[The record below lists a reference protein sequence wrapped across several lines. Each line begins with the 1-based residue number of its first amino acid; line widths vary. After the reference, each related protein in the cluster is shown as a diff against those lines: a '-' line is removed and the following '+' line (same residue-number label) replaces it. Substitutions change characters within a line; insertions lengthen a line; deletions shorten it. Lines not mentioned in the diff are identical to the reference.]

1 MSDSWLSREEIENR
15 LAQGGITSII
25 KAFGRGPAAV
35 LSAVGSIA
43 SIVSLAFGWIPAQYV
58 NILYCLIVLSVI
70 ILSLG
75 FYHFYKQK
83 QDIENLLF
91 QQVKEYEL
99 LLRSFPHIH
108 QLSHE
113 LRDNLTHEEL
123 SRTMES
129 NEAHKNHWRQT
140 AVQILNT
147 CATIISEATGAT
159 CYANVMTLSNDDQDN
174 LISQWWSQNTPP
186 NRKNKTPLTKI
197 PIGLGVAGRAF
208 QEGEVKVI
216 DDVQQCEEFI
226 LVSGKKELPYRSLI
240 CCPFKIE
247 GVPLGVL
254 NIDCEKPNI
263 FRPEDIRFLVQ
274 STADLFALVVQ
285 FQSHEAI
292 LLQQLKQ

>member
-25 KAFGRGPAAV
+25 KAFGRGPAVV

-43 SIVSLAFGWIPAQYV
+43 SIVSLAFGWIPPQYV
-58 NILYCLIVLSVI
+58 NSVYCLIGLAVI

-83 QDIENLLF
+83 QDIEDILF

-123 SRTMES
+123 SRTINS
-129 NEAHKNHWRQT
+129 NEAHGNHWSQT
-140 AVQILNT
+140 TIQILNT
-147 CATIISEATGAT
+147 CTTIISEATGAT
-159 CYANVMTLSNDDQDN
+159 CYANVMTLSHDDQES

-197 PIGLGVAGRAF
+197 PIGLGVAGQAF
-208 QEGEVKVI
+208 QEVEVKVI

-226 LVSGKKELPYRSLI
+226 PIPGKGERPYRSLI
-240 CCPFKIE
+240 SCPFKIE
-247 GVPLGVL
+247 GEPLGVL

-263 FRPEDIRFLVQ
+263 FRPEGIRFLVQ
-274 STADLFALVVQ
+274 SAADLFALVVQ
-285 FQSHEAI
+285 FKIHEAA
-292 LLQQLKQ
+292 LLKQLK